1 MTLAAFNVCFKST
14 VQGVSAGKQGVLLAH
29 SKDAGRYAEFA
40 TKSARKQGEVALV
53 SSSLGNTKGALY

>member
-1 MTLAAFNVCFKST
+1 M
-14 VQGVSAGKQGVLLAH
+14 SAGKQGVLLAH

-53 SSSLGNTKGALY
+53 SSSRWSHKGSAILGKAHTGYLSLSRT